1 MPFKSH
7 IYKSFKL
14 LDPTST
20 SRVSG
25 LGEFQKSLELN
36 YFSDATLKNKGDL
49 YPKIDLVLEL
59 NCSLNLIDVLGHSN
73 KGLWGTN
80 DKALS
85 TMAKSFETLLT
96 QNQDLDIDLQEV
108 SLFLND
114 TNIVVKRIYENSIP
128 EQFNHIITEI
138 AKQYIHITKGLT
150 EQPEEIFVPVFED
163 TIPEVNSKSIGK
175 LEKTPTPLSYKEYW
189 GIYLESQIDGL
200 IFDVQN
206 NKFIPA
212 NLDYCILDDNN

>member
-1 MPFKSH
+1 MPFKLH
-7 IYKSFKL
+7 TYKSFKL
-14 LDPTST
+14 LNPSST
-20 SRVSG
+20 SQVSG

-36 YFSDATLKNKGDL
+36 YFSDVILKNKGDL

-80 DKALS
+80 DKAIS
-85 TMAKSFETLLT
+85 TMAKSFETLLA

-163 TIPEVNSKSIGK
+163 TIPEVNSTSIGK
-175 LEKTPTPLSYKEYW
+175 VEKTPTSLTYKEYW
-189 GIYLESQIDGL
+189 GIYLESQVDGL
-200 IFDVQN
+200 IFDVQK

-212 NLDYCILDDNN
+212 HLDYCILDDNN